1 MDTTPRFALPYLA
14 PGQAQKEFFHNE
26 ALQRADLLLCPVVE
40 ELPRVAPPA
49 SPAIGQAYIVDSGAT
64 GAWVGHDGE
73 LAGFGEGGWRFI
85 AATEGMSVI
94 ERASG
99 ELLLRRSG
107 AWEPGV
113 VRAREVRINALK
125 VVGAPGGDRDPGRRS
140 DRRRRKP
147 HDDRRDP
154 DGVARPWA
162 DCAMT

>member
-26 ALQRADLLLCPVVE
+26 ALQRADFLLCPVVE
-40 ELPRVAPPA
+40 EPPRVAPPA
-49 SPAIGQAYIVDSGAT
+49 SPAIGQAYIVDTGAT
-64 GAWVGHDGE
+64 GVWVGHDGE

-99 ELLLRRSG
+99 EMLLRRSG

-125 VVGAPGGDRDPGRRS
+125 VVGARQAAIAAPAGGSTVDAESRAAIGGILTALRAHGLIAP
-140 DRRRRKP
+140 
-147 HDDRRDP
+147 
-154 DGVARPWA
+154 
-162 DCAMT
+162 